1 MRAVPLLASS
11 LLIAPLLCGCN
22 FAPRYEQ
29 PGAPVP
35 GFFPSSSSD
44 AEQPASEIAWESFFG
59 DPQLKAYVAAALEN
73 NRDLAAA
80 TARIAQAQ
88 AQFRIQNADRL
99 PTVGVGAAG
108 SRSRTP
114 TPAGPVTS
122 DLYAVQIAVTSFEL
136 DFWGRVANLSEAAQR
151 QYLATVEAQRA
162 FRLTLIRN
170 VASVYYAVRS
180 GEEAVALSERTL
192 VSRRDGQAIARIRV
206 DAGVTSIVDFDQAS
220 LLVTQ
225 AETQLADRQRVTEQQ
240 RNLLMVLV
248 GGTVADPLPPGRS
261 IGDAGQLAA
270 LDPGLPSALLV
281 NRPDILAAE
290 QLLRAANANIG
301 AARATFFPTIALT
314 GQAGYASADLS
325 DLFTGPAGAWS
336 YGIAAV
342 LPIFDF
348 GRRRALVELT
358 QARRDELVANY
369 QRAVQEA
376 FREVADGLAGRR
388 WLQEQILAQERA
400 VAYQQELADAAEFR
414 YQNGVSVYLEV
425 LDAERN
431 LFTAEQQLILLR
443 AAALQNDVA
452 LYTALGGGAV

>member
-1 MRAVPLLASS
+1 V
-11 LLIAPLLCGCN
+11 
-22 FAPRYEQ
+22 
-29 PGAPVP
+29 
-35 GFFPSSSSD
+35 
-44 AEQPASEIAWESFFG
+44 AWESFFG
-59 DPQLKAYVAAALEN
+59 DPQLKAYVSAALQN
-73 NRDLAAA
+73 NRDLVAA
-80 TARIAQAQ
+80 TARIEQAR

-99 PTVGVGAAG
+99 PTVGLGASG

-122 DLYAVQIAVTSFEL
+122 DLYAVQIAMTSFEL
-136 DFWGRVANLSEAAQR
+136 DFWGRVANLSEAARR
-151 QYLATVEAQRA
+151 QYLATVEAQQA

-180 GEEAVALSERTL
+180 GEEGVALSERTL
-192 VSRRDGQAIARIRV
+192 ASRRDAQVIAQARLE
-206 DAGVTSIVDFDQAS
+206 AGVTSIVDFDQAS

-248 GGTVADPLPPGRS
+248 GGPIADALPPGRGIS
-261 IGDAGQLAA
+261 DAGQMVV
-270 LDPGLPSALLV
+270 LDPGLPSALLM
-281 NRPDILAAE
+281 NRPDVRAAE
-290 QLLRAANANIG
+290 ELLRAANANIG
-301 AARATFFPTIALT
+301 AARATFFPTISLT
-314 GQAGYASADLS
+314 GQAGYASTDLS
-325 DLFTGPAGAWS
+325 DLFTGPAGTWS
-336 YGIAAV
+336 YGIGVV
-342 LPIFDF
+342 LPLFDF
-348 GRRRALVELT
+348 GRRQALVEGT

-376 FREVADGLAGRR
+376 FREVADSLAGRR
-388 WLQEQILAQERA
+388 WLQEQIAAQERA
-400 VAYQQELADAAEFR
+400 VAYQRDLSDAAEFR

-443 AAALQNDVA
+443 AAALQNDVV